1 MEPLGAQPFGALRAM
16 WVYPGISQGV
26 CHILRRHILRGP
38 QRWAA
43 AQEDAFR
50 RIHKLLGIP
59 LKIGKGD
66 LCRTIVALG
75 HQIAATSEWAGLK
88 MSEQRRTSVLKRIRN
103 ALSTGFKNSELPE
116 LAGHTNF
123 WAAGGS
129 RKVSKDTR

>member
-1 MEPLGAQPFGALRAM
+1 ML
-16 WVYPGISQGV
+16 S
-26 CHILRRHILRGP
+26 
-38 QRWAA
+38 
-43 AQEDAFR
+43 DAFTNYWA
-50 RIHKLLGIP
+50 IP

-88 MSEQRRTSVLKRIRN
+88 MTEHRRTSVLKRIRN

-123 WAAGGS
+123 GLQAVAGKS
-129 RKVSKDTR
+129 ARTR